1 MAPATVPLGPSVV
14 GDGEVALEV
23 EGPGDE
29 DLALKVLACEV
40 ERRIWKPELRPS

>member
-14 GDGEVALEV
+14 GDGEVAL

-40 ERRIWKPELRPS
+40 ERRIWKPELRSS